1 MEIENLRKKVE
12 ILHLKRRLLSS
23 RRIWKIF
30 KEKHFF
36 ETQSLQV
43 FKKAEEFK
51 EKHFFESQSLQE
63 KKNLEETRE
72 KHSFESQILRNTAIK
87 PEIQYAS
94 SSVLTGLDSQSSSD
108 ENIPVK
114 KYYYVIYDEPY

>member
-12 ILHLKRRLLSS
+12 ILHLKKRLLSS
-23 RRIWKIF
+23 RRIWKI
-30 KEKHFF
+30 
-36 ETQSLQV
+36 
-43 FKKAEEFK
+43 FK

-87 PEIQYAS
+87 PDIQYAS
-94 SSVLTGLDSQSSSD
+94 SSVLTGLDSQSSTD